1 MIIFITIIVALW
13 IWLIYEYKK
22 TPLIKKNKNERI
34 DSDYDRI
41 F

>member
-1 MIIFITIIVALW
+1 MIIFITVLIALW
-13 IWLIYEYKK
+13 VWIIYECKK
-22 TPLIKKNKNERI
+22 APLIKKNKNERI